1 MSFVYQE
8 KALEHLNQMVQDSEA
23 QIKEAALWIADRLEW
38 DRLIHT
44 FGTGH
49 SNMIA
54 LELFVRAGGLAN
66 INAMLDSL
74 GMTAEGARR
83 SADIERVEGLA
94 KIIWNQHR
102 IEKGD
107 MMIIISNSGRNA
119 MPIEMA
125 MIAKEAS
132 IPVLAIT
139 SMEQT
144 QKYPSRHSSGL
155 KLYEIADLVID
166 NKVPSGDG
174 LLQIDGTL
182 TGAISSLAGIF
193 AVNLIASEGMKIAAK
208 RGIKLPVYY
217 SQNIDGYSNEG
228 LYQKYE
234 GRIKHL

>member
-8 KALEHLNQMVQDSEA
+8 KALKHLNQVVRQSEA
-23 QIKEAALWIADRLEW
+23 QIKKASLWIADTLDQ

-66 INAMLDSL
+66 VNAMLDSL

-94 KIIWNQHR
+94 QIIWNQHQ

-107 MMIIISNSGRNA
+107 VMIIISNSGRNA
-119 MPIEMA
+119 IPIEMA
-125 MIAKEAS
+125 LIAKKAN

-155 KLYEIADLVID
+155 KLYEIADLVVD
-166 NKVPSGDG
+166 NGVPSGDG
-174 LLQIDGTL
+174 LMNIDGNL
-182 TGAISSLAGIF
+182 VGAISSLAGIF
-193 AVNLIASEGMKIAAK
+193 TVNLIATEGMKIAAE

-217 SQNIDGYSNEG
+217 SQNIDGYSNES

>member
-8 KALEHLNQMVQDSEA
+8 KALKHLNQVVRQSEA
-23 QIKEAALWIADRLEW
+23 QIKKASLWIADTLEQ

-66 INAMLDSL
+66 VNAMLDSL

-94 KIIWNQHR
+94 QIIWNQHQ

-107 MMIIISNSGRNA
+107 VMIIISNSGRNA
-119 MPIEMA
+119 IPIEMA
-125 MIAKEAS
+125 LIAKKAN

-155 KLYEIADLVID
+155 KLYEIADLVVD
-166 NKVPSGDG
+166 NGVPSGDG
-174 LLQIDGTL
+174 LMNIDGNL
-182 TGAISSLAGIF
+182 VGAISSLAGIF
-193 AVNLIASEGMKIAAK
+193 TVNLIATEGMKIAAE

-217 SQNIDGYSNEG
+217 SQNIDGYSNES